1 MFWVGIYNLVWHAIT
16 CFTILAAIYLIVGL
30 FRAGTTTTCDCEAK
44 KDKEKEREKRRRR
57 RQHKEEDQQEQ
68 EEGDG
73 EEEQKEGDKE
83 PDPDENKEPDVDPE
97 PEPELDEDD
106 EEEEEEDEED
116 LIEWFYVEQDENA
129 NGVPQTSV
137 TIEWEGVLR
146 PLDGYRF
153 RYRCYTYDN
162 NTDKESV
169 SAFTNFDVTSDM
181 MTNGTCQVK
190 NLQKSTS
197 RYDREYEFTLCTR
210 ANVRVE
216 DIDEEWIYMDY

>member
-1 MFWVGIYNLVWHAIT
+1 LKGDIMILVGIYNLVWLAVI
-16 CFTILAAIYLIVGL
+16 CLTIIAVICL
-30 FRAGTTTTCDCEAK
+30 FRAGTTTTCDCAAK
-44 KDKEKEREKRRRR
+44 KDKEKEREIRRRR
-57 RQHKEEDQQEQ
+57 RKCQCNGDKEDEK
-68 EEGDG
+68 EGDG
-73 EEEQKEGDKE
+73 EEEQKDGNKE
-83 PDPDENKEPDVDPE
+83 PDENKEPDVDPE
-97 PEPELDEDD
+97 PEPEPD
-106 EEEEEEDEED
+106 EEEEEDEDD